1 MLNKVIIY
9 GFMNASLTNK
19 KSSQVSS
26 SVKAQAKPRVKP
38 QKLADI
44 ILAQLEGMIIEGS
57 LQPGEKLLPEREL
70 ALQFEVSRPS
80 LREAIQK
87 LEAKGLVIRKQ
98 GGGTF
103 VCKKLLSGFA
113 DPLFELMS
121 KHSESQFDLLEF
133 RHGIEGM
140 ASYYAAMRGTTAD
153 FEQIQAKHDEIG
165 NRQLEDDFR
174 AEAEA
179 VLEFH
184 LAICAASH
192 NAVIL
197 QLARS
202 MSSLLVDNIEQNLTV
217 LAKRPDIFSKI
228 TDYRKRLLNAIVSGQ
243 PQKAW
248 GASHRHLAFI
258 EEVLLKLT
266 QENSRMERS
275 MRRM

>member
-1 MLNKVIIY
+1 
-9 GFMNASLTNK
+9 MNANERPNK
-19 KSSQVSS
+19 ASKSTSGTTKTQVKS
-26 SVKAQAKPRVKP
+26 RVKP
-38 QKLADI
+38 KKLSDI
-44 ILAQLEGMIIEGS
+44 ILDQLEIMIIEGS
-57 LQPGEKLLPEREL
+57 FQPGEKLLPEREL

-103 VCKKLLSGFA
+103 VCDNLLSGFS

-121 KHSESQFDLLEF
+121 QNRESQFDLLEF

-140 ASYYAAMRGTTAD
+140 ASYYAAMRGTPAD
-153 FEQIQAKHDEIG
+153 FELIQSKHDDIG
-165 NRQLEDDFR
+165 NSQLEDDFS
-174 AEAEA
+174 AEAKA
-179 VLEFH
+179 VVEFH

-202 MSSLLVDNIEQNLTV
+202 MSTLLIDNIEQNLTV

-228 TDYRKRLLNAIVSGQ
+228 TDYRKRLLAAIVSGK

-248 GASHRHLAFI
+248 GASHHHLAFI
-258 EEVLLKLT
+258 EEVLLKST

>member
-1 MLNKVIIY
+1 MNYQQVKKTVKQPKLSDVI
-9 GFMNASLTNK
+9 LE
-19 KSSQVSS
+19 
-26 SVKAQAKPRVKP
+26 
-38 QKLADI
+38 
-44 ILAQLEGMIIEGS
+44 QLESMIIEGS
-57 LQPGEKLLPEREL
+57 LQPGQKLPPEREL
-70 ALQFEVSRPS
+70 AVQFNVSRPS

-87 LEAKGLVIRKQ
+87 LEAKNLVTRKQ

-103 VCKKLLSGFA
+103 VNDKILTGLS

-121 KHSESQFDLLEF
+121 KSTESQFDLLEF

-140 ASYYAAMRGTTAD
+140 SAYYAAMRGTEAD
-153 FEQIQAKHDEIG
+153 FSEIQSQHDNIG
-165 NRQLEDDFR
+165 NVQLDNNLRSEAQAVFDFY
-174 AEAEA
+174 
-179 VLEFH
+179 

-202 MSSLLVDNIEQNLTV
+202 MSTLLIDSIEQNLKIV
-217 LAKRPDIFSKI
+217 AKRPDVFAKI
-228 TDYRKRLLNAIVSGQ
+228 SDYRKNLLEAIISGQ

-258 EEVLLKLT
+258 EEVLLKST

-275 MRRM
+275 MRRMQR

>member
-1 MLNKVIIY
+1 MVAAQL
-9 GFMNASLTNK
+9 
-19 KSSQVSS
+19 
-26 SVKAQAKPRVKP
+26 KAKVKP
-38 QKLADI
+38 QKLSDI
-44 ILAQLEGMIIEGS
+44 ILAQLETMIIEGS

-70 ALQFEVSRPS
+70 AQQFDVSRPS

-87 LEAKGLVIRKQ
+87 LEAKGLVTRKQ

-103 VCKKLLSGFA
+103 VCDNLLNGFS

-121 KHSESQFDLLEF
+121 NNNESQFDLLEF

-140 ASYYAAMRGTTAD
+140 ASYYAAMRGTPAD
-153 FEQIQAKHDEIG
+153 FELIQAKHDEIG
-165 NRQLEDDFR
+165 NTQLEDVEDGFR
-174 AEAEA
+174 GEAKA
-179 VLEFH
+179 VVEFH

-202 MSSLLVDNIEQNLTV
+202 MSSLLADNIAQNLTV

-228 TDYRKRLLNAIVSGQ
+228 TDYRKRLLNAILSGQ

>member
-1 MLNKVIIY
+1 MQQLLK
-9 GFMNASLTNK
+9 
-19 KSSQVSS
+19 Q
-26 SVKAQAKPRVKP
+26 

-44 ILAQLEGMIIEGS
+44 ILAQLESMIIEGS
-57 LQPGEKLLPEREL
+57 LRPGEKLLPEREL
-70 ALQFEVSRPS
+70 AKKFNVSRPS

-87 LEAKGLVIRKQ
+87 LETKGLVTRRQ

-103 VCKKLLSGFA
+103 VSKKILAGFA
-113 DPLFELMS
+113 DPMFELMS
-121 KHSESQFDLLEF
+121 NNSESQFDLLEF
-133 RHGIEGM
+133 RHGMEGM
-140 ASYYAAMRGTTAD
+140 SSYYAAMRGTQAD
-153 FEQIQAKHDEIG
+153 FEHIQAKHNDIG
-165 NRQLEDDFR
+165 NSQLESNYR
-174 AEAEA
+174 LEAEA
-179 VLEFH
+179 VFEFY

-197 QLARS
+197 HLARS
-202 MSSLLVDNIEQNLTV
+202 MSSLLIDNIEQNLTV

-228 TDYRKRLLNAIVSGQ
+228 TDYRKGLLNAIVSGQ

>member
-1 MLNKVIIY
+1 VDKDIICSLIT
-9 GFMNASLTNK
+9 FKRDENAM
-19 KSSQVSS
+19 VA
-26 SVKAQAKPRVKP
+26 AQLKPKVKP
-38 QKLADI
+38 QKLSDI
-44 ILAQLEGMIIEGS
+44 ILAQLETMIIEGS

-87 LEAKGLVIRKQ
+87 LEAKGLVTRKQ

-103 VCKKLLSGFA
+103 VCDTLLSGFSN
-113 DPLFELMS
+113 PLFDLMS
-121 KHSESQFDLLEF
+121 KSSESQFDLLEF

-140 ASYYAAMRGTTAD
+140 ASYYAAMRGTPAD

-165 NRQLEDDFR
+165 TSQLEDDFR
-174 AEAEA
+174 SEAEA
-179 VLEFH
+179 VVEFH

-202 MSSLLVDNIEQNLTV
+202 MSSLLADNIAQNLTI
-217 LAKRPDIFSKI
+217 LAKRPDIFTKI
-228 TDYRKRLLNAIVSGQ
+228 TDYRKRLLNAIISGQ

>member
-1 MLNKVIIY
+1 LAQQLLLKE
-9 GFMNASLTNK
+9 MNAM
-19 KSSQVSS
+19 VA
-26 SVKAQAKPRVKP
+26 AQLKPKTKP
-38 QKLADI
+38 QKLSDI
-44 ILAQLEGMIIEGS
+44 ILAQLEAMIIEGS

-87 LEAKGLVIRKQ
+87 LEAKGLVTRKQ

-103 VCKKLLSGFA
+103 VCDNLLNGFS

-121 KHSESQFDLLEF
+121 NNNESQFDLLEF

-140 ASYYAAMRGTTAD
+140 ASYYAAMRGTPAD

-165 NRQLEDDFR
+165 NNQLEDDFR
-174 AEAEA
+174 GEAEA
-179 VLEFH
+179 VVEFH

-202 MSSLLVDNIEQNLTV
+202 MSSLLADNIAQNLTV

-228 TDYRKRLLNAIVSGQ
+228 TDYRKRLLDAIISGQ

-258 EEVLLKLT
+258 EEVLLKST